1 MWKISGQTV
10 ARERFEP
17 FLPVDVLDD
26 YDGPRIFTLKDAD
39 GELNLAYWSD
49 GEQGNSRYVVVPTT
63 TKILD
68 SLRAGEISVF
78 DALNQPRCWVCD
90 TSLSGDVGNCWRV
103 DFDSIPRRPSRRPV
117 PCCCQPLNRNL
128 STSKAEYENWTRTDS
143 ASNFGRFTGRSRRS
157 DSCSAKNSWKTCFR
171 RFRMKF
177 AFESPDERF
186 RSRMWR
192 MRWHCRA
199 EAGRRR
205 QHSGNLKA
213 RKFIQTAYP
222 ASFQSGVWVNP
233 LWVSCGP

>member
-68 SLRAGEISVF
+68 FLRAGEISVF

-103 DFDSIPRRPSRRPV
+103 DFDSIPREALPSAGTMLLPTLEPQLVDVEGRVRELDKDRLSFELREIHGPV
-117 PCCCQPLNRNL
+117 QTQRFV
-128 STSKAEYENWTRTDS
+128 
-143 ASNFGRFTGRSRRS
+143 FGEELLEDVFQ
-157 DSCSAKNSWKTCFR
+157 
-171 RFRMKF
+171 
-177 AFESPDERF
+177 AFQNDVRV
-186 RSRMWR
+186 RV
-192 MRWHCRA
+192 
-199 EAGRRR
+199 AGRAFPVKNVAYALALS
-205 QHSGNLKA
+205 SGSGGAADN
-213 RKFIQTAYP
+213 IP
-222 ASFQSGVWVNP
+222 AT
-233 LWVSCGP
+233 